1 MSYQVRVYMHPDV
14 EAVRGE
20 NTLAVWETRWPQWV
34 DELTEAG
41 KLTQTRS
48 DKFPSLYRG
57 TASDILPMLPA
68 NRRMYPALY
77 FTPEVLQERINA
89 CPPDA
94 VLGIEIWDQC

>member
-41 KLTQTRS
+41 KLIQTRL
-48 DKFPSLYRG
+48 SL
-57 TASDILPMLPA
+57 IH
-68 NRRMYPALY
+68 
-77 FTPEVLQERINA
+77 I
-89 CPPDA
+89 
-94 VLGIEIWDQC
+94 